1 MIETFTAL
9 LFAHAVAD
17 FLLQSHW
24 MVIHKRR
31 PEAMLAHIGVVL
43 VSAVAA
49 LGSANPALLAL
60 AAAHLAI
67 DGAKISWPGKGLGPF
82 MADQL
87 AHLVSLLALTWWV
100 PGLWAAGLW
109 GGCATLPALLALG
122 AGLVLT
128 TRAGGFAV
136 GILMEPWAKDA
147 PVGLAGGGRTI
158 GLLERGLIFVLVLT
172 GQPEGI
178 GLLIAAKSVLRFSAV
193 KDDLKV
199 SEYVIIGT
207 LASFGWAI
215 VVAFLTVFLLSGLPP
230 LGIPDLTP

>member
-17 FLLQSHW
+17 FLLQSQW
-24 MVIHKRR
+24 MVTHKRR
-31 PEAMLAHIGVVL
+31 PEAMLAHISMVL
-43 VSAVAA
+43 VSAALA
-49 LGSANPALLAL
+49 LGSPDPTLLAL
-60 AAAHLAI
+60 GAAHLAI
-67 DGAKISWPGKGLGPF
+67 DVVKSFSGRKGLWPF
-82 MADQL
+82 LADQL
-87 AHLVSLLALTWWV
+87 AHLASLLALAFWL
-100 PGLWAAGLW
+100 PDLWAGGLW
-109 GGCATLPALLALG
+109 GGCLLLPTLMALG

-128 TRAGGFAV
+128 TRAGGFVV
-136 GILMEPWAKDA
+136 GFLMEPWAKDA

-158 GLLERGLIFVLVLT
+158 GLLERGLIFLLVLT

>member
-17 FLLQSHW
+17 FVLQSRW

-43 VSAVAA
+43 VTAVVA
-49 LGSANPALLAL
+49 LGSVNPALLAL

-67 DGAKISWPGKGLGPF
+67 DAAKISWPGKGLRPF
-82 MADQL
+82 LADQL
-87 AHLVSLLALTWWV
+87 AHLASLLALAFWM
-100 PGLWAAGLW
+100 PGLWTAGLW
-109 GGCATLPALLALG
+109 SGCAPLPALMALG
-122 AGLVLT
+122 AGLILT

-147 PVGLAGGGRTI
+147 PVGLMGGGRTI

-215 VVAFLTVFLLSGLPP
+215 VVAFLTVFLLSALPP